1 MEYKVQDAM
10 DSFIS
15 RCLKNWA
22 AHQAPPADGKERLLQ
37 AAQLPLPP
45 VKHFIGRIWL
55 DRIFSTQVPQRMFE
69 DDVLTIPF
77 TQSRILSF
85 HLTTSIRF
93 VA

>member
-1 MEYKVQDAM
+1 M

-15 RCLKNWA
+15 RSLKNWA
-22 AHQAPPADGKERLLQ
+22 ARQSAPADGKERLLQ
-37 AAQLPLPP
+37 AAQAPPPP

-55 DRIFSTQVPQRMFE
+55 DKLFSTKVPLRSFE
-69 DDVLTIPF
+69 DDVLTVPF